1 MKLNTLKPAL
11 GSRRKSKRVGRG
23 HSAGQGKTAGRGMKG
38 QKSRSGGFSKVGFE
52 GGQMPLQR
60 RLPKIGFYSRGAY
73 LKEEVRLH
81 ELSLVEKGDI
91 NLESLKNAKLI
102 SAKTKQVKIILSGK
116 LDKVVT
122 VDKEIKVTAGAR
134 KAIEDLGGKVDL
146 EANDG

>member
-1 MKLNTLKPAL
+1 M
-11 GSRRKSKRVGRG
+11 
-23 HSAGQGKTAGRGMKG
+23 
-38 QKSRSGGFSKVGFE
+38 
-52 GGQMPLQR
+52 
-60 RLPKIGFYSRGAY
+60 
-73 LKEEVRLH
+73 
-81 ELSLVEKGDI
+81 
-91 NLESLKNAKLI
+91 I